1 MISTAMNTLRTL
13 GSVALL
19 ADPFNSNPQPV
30 PGMDKFQTIIGWS
43 AWIAAGLCLIGL
55 IVTGATLA
63 VSYHRGTNEHVGRLA
78 GVAAGCL
85 IVGGASTVVGALV

>member
-1 MISTAMNTLRTL
+1 MISTATNTLRSL

-19 ADPFNSNPQPV
+19 ADPFNSNPQPG

>member
-1 MISTAMNTLRTL
+1 MISTATNTLRTL

-30 PGMDKFQTIIGWS
+30 PGTDKFQTIIGWS

-55 IVTGATLA
+55 IATGATLA

>member
-1 MISTAMNTLRTL
+1 MISTATNTLRTL

-63 VSYHRGTNEHVGRLA
+63 VSYHRGTNGHVGRLA

>member
-1 MISTAMNTLRTL
+1 MISTATNTLRAL

-19 ADPFNSNPQPV
+19 ADPFNSYPQPV

>member
-1 MISTAMNTLRTL
+1 MISTATNTLRML

>member
-1 MISTAMNTLRTL
+1 MISTATNTLRTL

-63 VSYHRGTNEHVGRLA
+63 VSYHRGTNEHVGRL
-78 GVAAGCL
+78 
-85 IVGGASTVVGALV
+85 GGPAR

>member
-1 MISTAMNTLRTL
+1 MIGTATNTLRTL